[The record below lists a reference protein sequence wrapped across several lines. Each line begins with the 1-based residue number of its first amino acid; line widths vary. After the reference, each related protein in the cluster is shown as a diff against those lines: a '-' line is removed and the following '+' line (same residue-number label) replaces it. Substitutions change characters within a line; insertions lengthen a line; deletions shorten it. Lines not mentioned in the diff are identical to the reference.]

1 MRKNQSK
8 STPTAPK
15 MGAVEEVAQ
24 SNEGQ
29 NNIQETTID
38 QPAKNELL
46 VIEGGKDE
54 NSLQPK
60 NEDTTF
66 EMIVVQQKDGDPFMY
81 AMKFTLPVGIS
92 ADVNAIMGTALDS
105 LFKKMAKAKQFGTKL
120 FDSKVPLDITIK
132 SSQFTIELGKIEQ
145 VFLNK
150 LKLNNGVN
158 SQLRFI
164 DRMIVL
170 ANDLL
175 APVTVKRITDLHE
188 DAKQAYALRY
198 GREAKTTLLPGSI
211 KTISEAVLVVDGEG
225 DLVEA

>member
-1 MRKNQSK
+1 MRTPKSK
-8 STPTAPK
+8 SVTPAPK
-15 MGAVEEVAQ
+15 MGADEAVAQ
-24 SNEGQ
+24 PQTG
-29 NNIQETTID
+29 NNDVIPETNID
-38 QPAKNELL
+38 QPAKNELAI
-46 VIEGGKDE
+46 VGKDE
-54 NSLQPK
+54 NSLQVPE
-60 NEDTTF
+60 NTNTTF
-66 EMIVVQQKDGDPFMY
+66 EMAVVQKKDGDPFMY
-81 AMKFTLPVGIS
+81 AMKFTLPANMA

-198 GREAKTTLLPGSI
+198 GRDAKTTLLPGSI

-225 DLVEA
+225 ELVEA